1 MSIYL
6 GIHVGHN
13 ASASI
18 MKDGNILFAL
28 QEERF
33 VDQKNFIGFPEKSL
47 QFIKKYLIENN
58 FIIDHAGFGSSYC
71 PTFELKYPIN
81 HFFSDV
87 RNNFIAQ

>member
-1 MSIYL
+1 MSTYL

-33 VDQKNFIGFPEKSL
+33 VDQKNFIGL
-47 QFIKKYLIENN
+47 MRQDFITLM
-58 FIIDHAGFGSSYC
+58 
-71 PTFELKYPIN
+71 
-81 HFFSDV
+81 
-87 RNNFIAQ
+87 